1 MERRENRPKMKA
13 RLFILN
19 HHLDRRNRNRGTL
32 SYLPKTKLDGTDD
45 MPILRH
51 LHQAWQTLFAQKRPR
66 RAHLQVFDP
75 RHWYKTPKNVQVI
88 TTMLAIAVLVLAIA
102 APSKA
107 LQVQVAPNQPQ
118 LGDTLSVTV
127 ESDAGDTAPVIV
139 LRQHTY
145 SAFPMSNH
153 RFRALL
159 PTTPLDK
166 PGTLQLQVHSGSET
180 ASMTLQLRTRKFP
193 TQSIWLPPSKN
204 QDLSDFE
211 FNRVDAFKK
220 LVTPQKFW
228 SGPFLKP
235 NNGSITTIYGVRRYY
250 NGKFANDYYHRGV
263 DYAGAYGSPI
273 VAPAAGRVALVGQES
288 KGFVIHGNCIGID
301 HGQGVESIFLHLSRI
316 LVKDGEFVKAGQVI
330 GALGATGAATGPHL
344 HWGLYVNGQAVDP
357 SPWRKQGFE

>member
-1 MERRENRPKMKA
+1 M
-13 RLFILN
+13 LILHRVN
-19 HHLDRRNRNRGTL
+19 QVRQTL
-32 SYLPKTKLDGTDD
+32 SAYKELLIKS
-45 MPILRH
+45 MPIPFARQRH
-51 LHQAWQTLFAQKRPR
+51 KAHKKVQAAM
-66 RAHLQVFDP
+66 A
-75 RHWYKTPKNVQVI
+75 
-88 TTMLAIAVLVLAIA
+88 MLAIGTLLLVAL
-102 APSKA
+102 PGRA
-107 LQVQVAPNQPQ
+107 LQVQVSPSKLQ
-118 LGDTLSVTV
+118 LGDTLSVTI
-127 ESDAGDTAPVIV
+127 EADTSTNAAPTVT
-139 LRQHTY
+139 LGKRA
-145 SAFPMSNH
+145 SNAFPVSKQ

-166 PGTLQLQVHSGSET
+166 PGTLQLQVQSGSET
-180 ASMTLQLRTRKFP
+180 RSMAIPLRARKFP
-193 TQSIWLPPSKN
+193 TQSIWLPPGKD

-235 NNGSITTIYGVRRYY
+235 NNGPITTIYGVRRYY

-273 VAPAAGRVALVGQES
+273 IAPAAGKVALIGQEA

-330 GALGATGAATGPHL
+330 GALGGTGAATGPHL

>member
-1 MERRENRPKMKA
+1 MEKLDKTDSISTPNPMNQLWRAVLSRA
-13 RLFILN
+13 RLFA
-19 HHLDRRNRNRGTL
+19 RR
-32 SYLPKTKLDGTDD
+32 S
-45 MPILRH
+45 LR
-51 LHQAWQTLFAQKRPR
+51 TLFVKRQRNAQT
-66 RAHLQVFDP
+66 V
-75 RHWYKTPKNVQVI
+75 VQTATVA
-88 TTMLAIAVLVLAIA
+88 LAIGVVVLVAT
-102 APSKA
+102 PSKA
-107 LQVQVAPNQPQ
+107 LQVQVAPNKPQ

-127 ESDAGDTAPVIV
+127 ASDTPGSAVPVV
-139 LRQHTY
+139 LMGKRTY
-145 SAFPMSNH
+145 SAFPISNN

-166 PGTLQLQVHSGSET
+166 AGKLQVQVNSDNET
-180 ASMTLQLRTRKFP
+180 ANLALQLRDRKFP
-193 TQSIWLPPSKN
+193 TQSIWLPPGKDQN
-204 QDLSDFE
+204 LSDFE

-220 LVTPQKFW
+220 LVTPEKFW
-228 SGPFLKP
+228 SGPLLKP
-235 NNGSITTIYGVRRYY
+235 NGGPITTIYGVRRYY

-273 VAPAAGRVALVGQES
+273 IAPAAGRVALVGQES

-330 GALGATGAATGPHL
+330 GALGGTGAATGPHL

>member
-1 MERRENRPKMKA
+1 MELM
-13 RLFILN
+13 
-19 HHLDRRNRNRGTL
+19 T
-32 SYLPKTKLDGTDD
+32 

-51 LHQAWQTLFAQKRPR
+51 IDRVFVQKRRLPTRVSFTCKGLWPRAQKT
-66 RAHLQVFDP
+66 AQSAML
-75 RHWYKTPKNVQVI
+75 
-88 TTMLAIAVLVLAIA
+88 LAIGILALVVL
-102 APSKA
+102 PGKA
-107 LQVQVAPNQPQ
+107 LQVQVSPGNPQ
-118 LGDTLSVTV
+118 LGDTLSVIV
-127 ESDAGDTAPVIV
+127 DSDTLTNTAPVV
-139 LRQHTY
+139 TLGKRTY
-145 SAFPMSNH
+145 DAFPISNQ

-166 PGTLQLQVHSGSET
+166 PGTLQFQVNNGSET
-180 ASMTLQLRTRKFP
+180 KSMAIPLRARKFP
-193 TQSIWLPPSKN
+193 TQSIWLPPGKD

-235 NNGSITTIYGVRRYY
+235 NNGPITTIYGVRRYY

-273 VAPAAGRVALVGQES
+273 IAPAAGRVALVGQEA

>member
-1 MERRENRPKMKA
+1 
-13 RLFILN
+13 
-19 HHLDRRNRNRGTL
+19 
-32 SYLPKTKLDGTDD
+32 

-51 LHQAWQTLFAQKRPR
+51 IDQAWQTLLAQKRLLTR
-66 RAHLQVFDP
+66 RFSRPLR
-75 RHWYKTPKNVQVI
+75 RHWHKASKQLQAATA
-88 TTMLAIAVLVLAIA
+88 MLAIGTLLLVALPGRALQA
-102 APSKA
+102 QVSPSK
-107 LQVQVAPNQPQ
+107 PQ
-118 LGDTLSVTV
+118 IGDTLSVIV
-127 ESDAGDTAPVIV
+127 EADTSTNTAPVV
-139 LRQHTY
+139 TLGTHTY
-145 SAFPMSNH
+145 SAFPVSKQ

-166 PGTLQLQVHSGSET
+166 PGTLRLQVNSGNET
-180 ASMTLQLRTRKFP
+180 TSMAIALRTRKFP
-193 TQSIWLPPSKN
+193 TQSIWLPPGKN

-211 FNRVDAFKK
+211 FNHVDAFKK
-220 LVTPQKFW
+220 LVTSQKFW

-235 NNGSITTIYGVRRYY
+235 NNGPITTIYGVRRYY

-273 VAPAAGRVALVGQES
+273 IAPAAGRVALVGQEA

-344 HWGLYVNGQAVDP
+344 HWGLYVDGQAVDP
-357 SPWRKQGFE
+357 SPWRNQGFE

>member
-1 MERRENRPKMKA
+1 M
-13 RLFILN
+13 
-19 HHLDRRNRNRGTL
+19 T
-32 SYLPKTKLDGTDD
+32 
-45 MPILRH
+45 MPILHIDQLFVQERR
-51 LHQAWQTLFAQKRPR
+51 LPKRLLFAYTECWHRAQK
-66 RAHLQVFDP
+66 AAQSVALLTIGTLVF
-75 RHWYKTPKNVQVI
+75 
-88 TTMLAIAVLVLAIA
+88 TM
-102 APSKA
+102 APGNA
-107 LQVQVAPNQPQ
+107 LQVQVAPSNPR

-127 ESDAGDTAPVIV
+127 DGDTSTNTAPVV
-139 LRQHTY
+139 TLGKRTY
-145 SAFPMSNH
+145 NAFPISNQ

-166 PGTLQLQVHSGSET
+166 PGTLQLQVNSGSET
-180 ASMTLQLRTRKFP
+180 KSMAIPLRPRKFP
-193 TQSIWLPPSKN
+193 TQSIWLPPGKD

-235 NNGSITTIYGVRRYY
+235 NNGPITTIYGVRRYY

-273 VAPAAGRVALVGQES
+273 SAPAAGRVALIGQEA

-344 HWGLYVNGQAVDP
+344 HWGLYVNGQAIDP
-357 SPWRKQGFE
+357 SPWRNQGFE